1 MSNFAHALPPTDPRR
16 FRPGRRLDPERA
28 LAFAMGLHVRLG
40 RASPA
45 RRLDDALAR
54 HVLHDLAAAAAPR
67 RVEL

>member
-1 MSNFAHALPPTDPRR
+1 LI
-16 FRPGRRLDPERA
+16 GRRLDPKRA
-28 LAFAMGLHVRLG
+28 QAFAMGLHGRLG

-54 HVLHDLAAAAAPR
+54 HVLHELTAAAAPR